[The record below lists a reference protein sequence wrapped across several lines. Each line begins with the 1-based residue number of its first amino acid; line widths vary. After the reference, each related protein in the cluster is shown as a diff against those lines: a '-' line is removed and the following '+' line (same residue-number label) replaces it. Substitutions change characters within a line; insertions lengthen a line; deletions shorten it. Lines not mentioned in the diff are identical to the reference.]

1 MPGIKL
7 AFELVV
13 ALGTETLERRFGIAF
28 AVTDQKG
35 VTGTTQ

>member
-1 MPGIKL
+1 MPRIKL

-13 ALGTETLERRFGIAF
+13 ALGTETLERRFDIAF

-35 VTGTTQ
+35 ATRTPQ